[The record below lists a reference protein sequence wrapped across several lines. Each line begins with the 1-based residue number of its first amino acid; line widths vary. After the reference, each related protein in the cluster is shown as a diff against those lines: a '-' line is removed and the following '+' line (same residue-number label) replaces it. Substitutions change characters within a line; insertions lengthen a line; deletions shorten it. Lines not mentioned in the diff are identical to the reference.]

1 MPQRRGGKGGD
12 VGEKRG
18 APPMQ
23 ERAGLR
29 RGDQRLTGTRAG
41 PPDERLVAIAGA
53 KRANQGKDSVQDVLR
68 QGHVAQESLNLD
80 QVLRGRD
87 EGGNM
92 IARAGRHHQHG
103 PLVVLRRKIDVEL
116 HQEPVELRLRQRIGA
131 ILFDGILRGQN
142 VKGSR
147 QTARRPGRRDLPLL
161 HRLQQCGLRA
171 GAGAVDLVGHE
182 KLRKDRA
189 LDEAELPAAVLRVL
203 ENLGAE
209 DVGRNQIRRELHA
222 RGVEPQD
229 SACRLHEPR
238 LGKSRQADEK
248 RVAAGKQRHQHLL
261 DDFVLPDH
269 GSGELVLRLLKFSG
283 QGIEAGNGVTGAGG
297 RVYTVHTDTDLT
309 SYDCGAR
316 GPLSIGWRI
325 MNKSPSLADIESLLA
340 GERRP
345 PVESWHPEREA
356 RMDLCIAADGR
367 WIHEGGVI
375 EREALV
381 RLFASILRR
390 EGERYFL
397 VTPVEKLEI
406 DVEDAPFQAVE
417 TIIEG
422 EGKGRRIAL
431 RTNVGD
437 HVIVDAAHPL
447 HVRERGGEPAPYVEV
462 RAGLEARIG
471 RAVWYELA
479 DLAIAEDADPPG
491 LWSSGTFFSLSA
503 EEA

>member
-1 MPQRRGGKGGD
+1 
-12 VGEKRG
+12 
-18 APPMQ
+18 
-23 ERAGLR
+23 
-29 RGDQRLTGTRAG
+29 
-41 PPDERLVAIAGA
+41 
-53 KRANQGKDSVQDVLR
+53 
-68 QGHVAQESLNLD
+68 
-80 QVLRGRD
+80 
-87 EGGNM
+87 
-92 IARAGRHHQHG
+92 
-103 PLVVLRRKIDVEL
+103 
-116 HQEPVELRLRQRIGA
+116 
-131 ILFDGILRGQN
+131 
-142 VKGSR
+142 
-147 QTARRPGRRDLPLL
+147 
-161 HRLQQCGLRA
+161 
-171 GAGAVDLVGHE
+171 
-182 KLRKDRA
+182 
-189 LDEAELPAAVLRVL
+189 
-203 ENLGAE
+203 
-209 DVGRNQIRRELHA
+209 
-222 RGVEPQD
+222 
-229 SACRLHEPR
+229 
-238 LGKSRQADEK
+238 
-248 RVAAGKQRHQHLL
+248 
-261 DDFVLPDH
+261 
-269 GSGELVLRLLKFSG
+269 
-283 QGIEAGNGVTGAGG
+283 
-297 RVYTVHTDTDLT
+297 
-309 SYDCGAR
+309 
-316 GPLSIGWRI
+316 